1 MEPGSFGYF
10 SGTPFNVADQTDFG
24 CDATA
29 LCNGIFT
36 QDISGYDLS
45 SLDNPYDIDGVKSVF
60 GRGPAP
66 IGTQYGLPLHALCT
80 ETSLLS
86 YAIKWGQITDA
97 GVSLKY
103 EFPVA

>member
-1 MEPGSFGYF
+1 MEPGSFGNF

-29 LCNGIFT
+29 PCNGIFT

-45 SLDNPYDIDGVKSVF
+45 SFDNPYDIDGVKSVF

-66 IGTQYGLPLHALCT
+66 IGTDPIWVASSRTMHRDIPFELCHKVGADHRFRRIP
-80 ETSLLS
+80 E
-86 YAIKWGQITDA
+86 I
-97 GVSLKY
+97 
-103 EFPVA
+103 